1 MYKGNA
7 IAFSMLEIKN
17 TTIIPEHVLSFILAL
32 LGCVNHNTS
41 VSRCIPL
48 IQSNEWTIIS
58 PQKKT
63 KKNKNP
69 KLWRDKTLAS
79 KFYFWTPKDRYGF
92 NIYTVKSNSKGFKD

>member
-58 PQKKT
+58 PQKKP
-63 KKNKNP
+63 KKTQKP
-69 KLWRDKTLAS
+69 
-79 KFYFWTPKDRYGF
+79 
-92 NIYTVKSNSKGFKD
+92 